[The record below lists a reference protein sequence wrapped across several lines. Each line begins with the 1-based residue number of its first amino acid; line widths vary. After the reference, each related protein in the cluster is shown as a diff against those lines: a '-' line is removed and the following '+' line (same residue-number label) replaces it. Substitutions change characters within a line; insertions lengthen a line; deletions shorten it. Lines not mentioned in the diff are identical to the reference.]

1 MIMEYQ
7 GSQCVCLSV
16 ILIDSVFRMG
26 KSYSLQAFL
35 EENNCCKNNY
45 GKGV

>member
-1 MIMEYQ
+1 MEYQ

-16 ILIDSVFRMG
+16 TLIDSVFRMG